1 MNEDLE
7 FSRLLEQKRHKELID
22 TIKKIVPQQSGLVE
36 IDKLYKQLSK
46 LVVESNT
53 EMYNEFRTISER
65 INESLENMN
74 KPKEYH
80 FSISR
85 DASTGN
91 ITEVKVKQI
100 IN

>member
-1 MNEDLE
+1 M
-7 FSRLLEQKRHKELID
+7 HKQSEL
-22 TIKKIVPQQSGLVE
+22 GE

-53 EMYNEFRTISER
+53 EMYNEFRTISEK
-65 INESLENMN
+65 INQSLENMS